1 VPFPF
6 AILVMQLKYLVN
18 AYAEDT
24 NKLWTIDVTAKIAI
38 IIIMPLFN
46 NFVCCLVHFK
56 IIHIYLIWSQA
67 RISRD
72 FRINN

>member
-6 AILVMQLKYLVN
+6 AILVTQLKYLVN

-38 IIIMPLFN
+38 IIIMQLFR
-46 NFVCCLVHFK
+46 NFVILFSLLPRMFINCP
-56 IIHIYLIWSQA
+56 IHKGFVIT
-67 RISRD
+67 
-72 FRINN
+72 F